1 MFPIGSLKRDM
12 LFYYNNNT
20 INKKLINKETG
31 CELDLDLEKN
41 KTNINTKKN
50 ISKNK
55 DKEKAKAIKNKSKKP
70 KISTL

>member
-41 KTNINTKKN
+41 KTNINTKK
-50 ISKNK
+50 KYF
-55 DKEKAKAIKNKSKKP
+55 KK
-70 KISTL
+70 